1 MIRLGTIPYL
11 RPEQACGTAALSRG
25 LAREPPATPSRRGL
39 PLSPILVWNIVLR
52 LSPDHRTPKARQ
64 RLFWSLVDQL
74 VQGFPVITHNRSI
87 GAVHPEKCHDLLHD
101 RDQRA
106 KHDCYWRATVRKTTI
121 PSRIGRREV
130 CLLRD
135 HDHMEKHDCHW
146 RAKVRKT
153 N

>member
-1 MIRLGTIPYL
+1 MAL
-11 RPEQACGTAALSRG
+11 RFRFSF
-25 LAREPPATPSRRGL
+25 
-39 PLSPILVWNIVLR
+39 
-52 LSPDHRTPKARQ
+52 RQ

-101 RDQRA
+101 RDQRG

-135 HDHMEKHDCHW
+135 HDQMEKHDCHW

-153 N
+153 NWVPDQDPALRLRDFLQAASMAACEPNEEGQTSI